1 MAKKKIDIVEEP
13 TFEENIVTE
22 PLEEV
27 MGDRYATYAKYVIQ
41 DRAIPDVRDGLKPV
55 QRRIIFSM
63 YKNNNT
69 INHPT
74 RKCAHTVGAVMGT
87 FHPHGDSSIYEALA
101 RMSQD
106 WKLRYPLIDFQ
117 GNNGSIDGDAPAAY
131 RYTESRLAMLSNE
144 LVRGIDKKTVDMQLN
159 FDDTEFEPVVLPA
172 RFPNLLVN
180 GSEGIA
186 VALATEIPP
195 HNLREV
201 IDAVIY
207 RIAHKECTVAD
218 LRKFVKGPDFPTGGV
233 IYESDGLD
241 NIYETGRGRIEVSA
255 KAEIV
260 SDKEGTK
267 IVITEVP
274 YKSVKIQLVYEID
287 KIRHS
292 KSIDG
297 IVEVRDE
304 SDWKGIRIVV
314 ELKKDAKS
322 ELILAYLMKNTSL
335 RGFYSANMVAI
346 CNGRPKTLNLLDYI
360 NAYIEHQVDVVTR
373 ESKFDLEKFE
383 ARLHIVDGLI
393 LASLNINEVVDIIK
407 KSKDKADS
415 KVNLIAKYGFSNE
428 QAEAIVMMP
437 LYKLSHTDELILEQ
451 EKKTL
456 TKDIERLQG
465 ILSDPN
471 KLNRVIVKD
480 LKDIA
485 EKYGDDRR
493 TMITSKGEDVSYNKR
508 DLIAKEETVVAISRD
523 GYAKRCSIKS
533 FRTSGEDTLPGLK
546 DGDVLVAKG
555 VAMTTDYLVCFTNI
569 GNYVCLPV
577 YILTENRWKDEGAH
591 LNSFVTFARGEKIIK
606 CIIVREFRN
615 DIYIGLVSKFGQI
628 KRTPISMF
636 DHTRRSRPSRCMKL
650 LQNDEI
656 TSISILSGDSDLLV
670 MTSIGTCSLF
680 NENDIAPTSTKAGGI
695 KAISQLKGNTV
706 EALLAFE
713 PNERG
718 KIVLITNKGC
728 QRIFNVDKLL
738 KTNRL
743 GRVQTIFQSFKSDVH
758 NLVGAVKIPY
768 RAESISI
775 MLSLSDQSVYTLTVN
790 DFSLTEALNA
800 KKNIDIPAKTK
811 VESICAENIGIID
824 HNTRAHGKPIIND
837 IEADEDDDET
847 NVEEESLIDLVN
859 EEPVEEAAPV
869 DESTEEESVVEEPIE
884 EVTLEVEP
892 EEEAPI
898 EEPATEPEPASEE
911 VESESLIAEDDL
923 PIEEEPV
930 ERKAKTRKKSD
941 KGDKKVEQ
949 ISIFEGFD
957 DDE

>member
-1 MAKKKIDIVEEP
+1 MAKKKIVIEKEEIV
-13 TFEENIVTE
+13 EENIVTQ
-22 PLEEV
+22 PLEDV

-87 FHPHGDSSIYEALA
+87 YHPHGDSSIYEALA

-106 WKLRYPLIDFQ
+106 WKVRYPLIDFQ
-117 GNNGSIDGDAPAAY
+117 GNNGSIDGDQPAAY
-131 RYTESRLAMLSNE
+131 RYTESRLSMLSNE

-159 FDDTEFEPVVLPA
+159 FDDTEFEPVVLPS

-207 RIAHKECTVAD
+207 RIGHKNATVAD
-218 LRKFVKGPDFPTGGV
+218 LRQFVKGPDFPTGGI
-233 IYESDGLD
+233 IYESEGLD
-241 NIYETGRGRIEVSA
+241 NIYETGRGRIEISG
-255 KAEIV
+255 KTEIV
-260 SDKEGTK
+260 NNKDGNK
-267 IVITEVP
+267 IIISEVP
-274 YKSVKIQLVYEID
+274 YKAVKISLVYEID

-292 KSIDG
+292 KAIDG
-297 IVEVRDE
+297 IIEVRDE

-335 RGFYSANMVAI
+335 RSFYSANMVAI
-346 CNGRPKTLNLLDYI
+346 VNGRPKTLNLLDFI
-360 NAYIEHQVDVVTR
+360 DAYIEHQVNVVTR
-373 ESKFDLEKFE
+373 ESKYDLDRFT

-393 LASLNINEVVDIIK
+393 LASININEVVDIIK

-415 KVNLIAKYGFSNE
+415 KVNLIARYGFSNE

-437 LYKLSHTDELILEQ
+437 LYKLSHTDELTLEA

-471 KLNRVIVKD
+471 KLNRVIIKD
-480 LKDIA
+480 LKEISD
-485 EKYGDDRR
+485 KYGDDRR
-493 TMITSKGEDVSYNKR
+493 TLITTKGDDISYNKR
-508 DLIAKEETVVAISRD
+508 DLIAKEETMVAISRD
-523 GYAKRCSIKS
+523 GYAKRCSLKS

-546 DGDVLVAKG
+546 AGDVLVGKG
-555 VAMTTDYLVCFTNI
+555 LAMTTDYLVCFTNI

-577 YILTENRWKDEGAH
+577 YLLTENRWKDEGTH
-591 LNSFVTFARGEKIIK
+591 LNTFVNFTSGEKIIK
-606 CIIVREFRN
+606 CLIIREFRK

-636 DHTRRSRPSRCMKL
+636 DHARHNRPMRCMKL
-650 LQNDEI
+650 LPKDEI
-656 TSISILSGDSDLLV
+656 AGIAVLSGDSNILV
-670 MTSIGTCSLF
+670 LTSIGTASLY
-680 NENDIAPTSTKAGGI
+680 NEGDINPVSPKAGGI

-706 EALLAFE
+706 EALLAFD

-718 KIVLITNKGC
+718 KIILITDKGC
-728 QRIFNVDKLL
+728 QRVFNIDKLT

-743 GRVQTIFQSFKSDVH
+743 GKVQTIFQSFKSDVH
-758 NLVGAVKIPY
+758 HLVAAVKIPY
-768 RAESISI
+768 RVDSITIS
-775 MLSLSDQSVYTLTVN
+775 LALSDQSIYTLEVN
-790 DFSLTEALNA
+790 DFNVTDTLNA
-800 KKNIDIPAKTK
+800 KKNIDIPSKTK
-811 VESICAENIGIID
+811 VEMLVNETIEIID
-824 HNTRAHGKPIIND
+824 HNTRAYGTIINT
-837 IEADEDDDET
+837 ED
-847 NVEEESLIDLVN
+847 EEESSEEFDNSSEDLLN
-859 EEPVEEAAPV
+859 EPSEETSEENEQV
-869 DESTEEESVVEEPIE
+869 DEVETKIE
-884 EVTLEVEP
+884 EVKETIEEENETLE
-892 EEEAPI
+892 
-898 EEPATEPEPASEE
+898 
-911 VESESLIAEDDL
+911 ESESLIPEEVL
-923 PIEEEPV
+923 KEEEV
-930 ERKAKTRKKSD
+930 EEVKEEKTPKKSD
-941 KGDKKVEQ
+941 KNKKKVEQ
-949 ISIFEGFD
+949 ISIFELFD
-957 DDE
+957 DDDE